1 MIKLKEGFIMREE
14 KIYSLFR
21 KEREEVREFIQEQM
35 RKRYICPLKSLQ
47 IALVFL

>member
-21 KEREEVREFIQEQM
+21 KEREEVRAKQTNKKEKKLSIN
-35 RKRYICPLKSLQ
+35 
-47 IALVFL
+47 